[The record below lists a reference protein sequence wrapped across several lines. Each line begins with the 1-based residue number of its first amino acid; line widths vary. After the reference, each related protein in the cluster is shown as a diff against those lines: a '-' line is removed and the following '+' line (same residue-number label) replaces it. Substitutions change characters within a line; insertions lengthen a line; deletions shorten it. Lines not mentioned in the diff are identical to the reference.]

1 MSAKKSDKNNSK
13 VVVYAPETPKPLNVL
28 GFHYFIETNKQK
40 LINFY
45 TDPSYPNKTIID
57 VVNDNQYKRD
67 KARSYYKLRELC
79 DAYQID
85 AAHVVDMG
93 KELKEVPFKQLPLK
107 NCAAFIGYETI
118 KFQSYHYQEQEYAGA
133 FVQQVLMMLKNLK
146 RGGFA
151 AFRVFD
157 MYCPLSLHL
166 FAMLRRVFESVE
178 VFKPLVSLR
187 YKSDRFVVCK
197 GFKDNGNDVIA
208 VLEAIV
214 TKDNYDI
221 VAIQHPAFE
230 ADDATVKSLQRFN
243 HDLNTKQY
251 VEINK
256 MISYINKGNYYGDDY
271 EEFRRE
277 QDAFNAKYE
286 TRTRSNSA

>member
-1 MSAKKSDKNNSK
+1 MSAKKSDNKSK
-13 VVVYAPETPKPLNVL
+13 VVVYAPETPKPMNSL

-67 KARSYYKLRELC
+67 KTRSYYKLRELC
-79 DAYQID
+79 DVYKVD
-85 AAHVVDMG
+85 AAHVVDSG
-93 KELKEVPFKQLPLK
+93 KELKEVPFKRLPLK

-118 KFQSYHYQEQEYAGA
+118 KFQSYHYQEQEYMGA
-133 FVQQVLMMLKNLK
+133 FVAQLRMMLKNLK
-146 RGGFA
+146 KGGFA

-166 FAMLRRVFESVE
+166 FAMLRRVFEEVE

-197 GFKDNGNDVIA
+197 GFKDNADDAIA
-208 VLEAIV
+208 VLDAMAA
-214 TKDNYDI
+214 KDNYD
-221 VAIQHPAFE
+221 VVKVLHPAFE
-230 ADDATVKSLQRFN
+230 ADDTTIKSLQRYN
-243 HDLNTKQY
+243 HELNYKQY

-256 MISYINKGNYYGDDY
+256 MITYINKGNYYGDDY

-286 TRTRSNSA
+286 RTPRN